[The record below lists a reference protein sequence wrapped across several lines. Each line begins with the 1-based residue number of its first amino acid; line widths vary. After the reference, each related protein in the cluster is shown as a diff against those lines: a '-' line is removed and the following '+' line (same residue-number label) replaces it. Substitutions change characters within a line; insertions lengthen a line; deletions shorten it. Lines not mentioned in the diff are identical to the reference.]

1 MRSRKL
7 LQVSSRA
14 VNTAAAARPG
24 CGSLHDTAAR
34 RPQECGTLGSA
45 ASLPSFSGRSR
56 VRRRLP
62 RPRSLLILAGLRLGD
77 CGLPKVTPPAPRRAR
92 PDSPCAAQTGSPSSA
107 APRGPLPRHGGAG
120 PGDPSKGARPSRHC
134 RRPPAPQ
141 ASLPAGPEPPRPRT
155 HRRGDSL
162 PPPAGPGQAH
172 VRARLPRRRYAAM
185 AARAELSGV
194 PPSLLP
200 SLLPGL
206 RSPRGRGLSRP
217 YPCRGAGSGPGGAG
231 KALAVPLS
239 CGSCGARSR
248 WVGPGAQTHTRRG
261 AASELG
267 GLLGRCEGRER
278 RVTSAQHHP
287 AALESAPGEREVTC
301 RALPASVGC
310 CPAGPGS
317 SSWDRE
323 ICYRGQATKSGLWGL
338 WHSVGHPAFVWDV
351 QLAHCCT
358 VQSGVGR
365 RDASPYKKC
374 PIFCLEKSGLTGD
387 TPSFLLMTVFYVQLV
402 VLLQASFPQGWQ
414 VRVDM
419 LV

>member
-1 MRSRKL
+1 
-7 LQVSSRA
+7 
-14 VNTAAAARPG
+14 
-24 CGSLHDTAAR
+24 
-34 RPQECGTLGSA
+34 
-45 ASLPSFSGRSR
+45 
-56 VRRRLP
+56 
-62 RPRSLLILAGLRLGD
+62 
-77 CGLPKVTPPAPRRAR
+77 
-92 PDSPCAAQTGSPSSA
+92 
-107 APRGPLPRHGGAG
+107 
-120 PGDPSKGARPSRHC
+120 
-134 RRPPAPQ
+134 
-141 ASLPAGPEPPRPRT
+141 
-155 HRRGDSL
+155 
-162 PPPAGPGQAH
+162 
-172 VRARLPRRRYAAM
+172 M

-323 ICYRGQATKSGLWGL
+323 ICYRGQAAKSGLWGL

-365 RDASPYKKC
+365 RDASPYKK
-374 PIFCLEKSGLTGD
+374 ISYFLSREKWIDRGHSKFFVDDSVLCAACGVSTSIVSSGMAGTCGHAG
-387 TPSFLLMTVFYVQLV
+387 V
-402 VLLQASFPQGWQ
+402 V
-414 VRVDM
+414 M
-419 LV
+419 LGEGERPVLP